1 MSAEGQLDEKPRR
14 RRWSPR
20 QVEEPAQVDVEDEIE
35 DEEEDARGITA
46 PKGRATPGRRQL
58 VEKAEEGNIVTRPV
72 NRVAGY
78 LRDVRS
84 ELDKVTWPTR
94 QETLRLTQI
103 VLGTTIVSG
112 LVLGVIS
119 LIFTEL
125 FRIGVSQ
132 PLVFLGVFVIAV
144 AALVY
149 YLRRGE
155 QRSSP
160 Y

>member
-14 RRWSPR
+14 RRWSRR

-35 DEEEDARGITA
+35 DEEEDARGVTA

-58 VEKAEEGNIVTRPV
+58 VEKADEGNIVTRPV
-72 NRVAGY
+72 GRVTGY

-84 ELDKVTWPTR
+84 EMDKVTWPTR

-103 VLGTTIVSG
+103 VLGTTIASAF
-112 LVLGVIS
+112 VLGVIS
-119 LIFTEL
+119 LIFSDL

-132 PLVFLGVFVIAV
+132 PLVFLGVFVIAI

-149 YLRRGE
+149 YL
-155 QRSSP
+155 
-160 Y
+160 